1 MIYHISRS
9 INLQV
14 CQRTV
19 VLWRHIRSRYL
30 DPSPRLCK
38 LESVALQVYKD
49 LLEPLFVCEDGEVLA
64 WHEIDLIHLQVRVSS
79 QNSWLIDILYPEFK
93 IRKVVSQADAFLLG
107 VVLLNLHNFLDCYLD
122 VYHFFVPLKLSG
134 LYLSQSKDVFH
145 MELKQIRW
153 RDLDVICFLHLL
165 EHTLDISVSD
175 AFLCNHSFKF
185 SDVLL
190 LDFTLGNN
198 WVERVAHF
206 MGDGRRDQAHEL
218 FLGFEVIVEDFCWNV
233 DELKSE
239 PLRAVFCCY
248 HVLLYLKKPIAWHV
262 LNVETF
268 EDWTFLQSLLN
279 LIVLV
284 FVSYQLSSLVLKHKD
299 SLAQVV
305 ILVSKHVHDWVLYNC
320 VTWTLAG

>member
-1 MIYHISRS
+1 MLRKRHLLGYWTINAPLIQIKVYHFERQIY
-9 INLQV
+9 
-14 CQRTV
+14 
-19 VLWRHIRSRYL
+19 VL
-30 DPSPRLCK
+30 
-38 LESVALQVYKD
+38 
-49 LLEPLFVCEDGEVLA
+49 
-64 WHEIDLIHLQVRVSS
+64 
-79 QNSWLIDILYPEFK
+79 
-93 IRKVVSQADAFLLG
+93 LLG
-107 VVLLNLHNFLDCYLD
+107 VVFLYFYYFLHSPLD

-134 LYLSQSKDVFH
+134 LYLSQSKGVFH

-218 FLGFEVIVEDFCWNV
+218 FLGFEVIVEDFCWNI